1 MLHERVVSI
10 YQLNLKDYSNLSKS
24 VTLTIIWIPLSEKSI
39 TLEIEYKI
47 VILKRCFNDFI
58 FIELSYSSF
67 CFLMMELIL
76 NISAITFVSDNLL
89 RRRFN

>member
-10 YQLNLKDYSNLSKS
+10 YQLNLKDYSNLSNS
-24 VTLTIIWIPLSEKSI
+24 VTLTIIWILLSEKSI

-47 VILKRCFNDFI
+47 VIVKRCFNDFI
-58 FIELSYSSF
+58 FIELSYSNF

-76 NISAITFVSDNLL
+76 NISAITFVSDNLF
-89 RRRFN
+89 RRSLY

>member
-47 VILKRCFNDFI
+47 VIVKRCFNDFI
-58 FIELSYSSF
+58 FVELSYSSF
-67 CFLMMELIL
+67 FFLMTELIL
-76 NISAITFVSDNLL
+76 NISAITFLSDNLL